1 MRITG
6 ATLTFIAS
14 AAIALSGCGS
24 GSGGDSGGSFDSP
37 NNLPPV
43 ITGSPPTKLTAGTQ
57 YSFQPQSTDP
67 DGDTLTYSAMN
78 LPAWATI
85 NKTSGLVSGTPA
97 ETNVG
102 MSGMITI
109 EVSDGKAASDL
120 PQFRIEVTSGQAPP
134 ATV

>member
-6 ATLTFIAS
+6 ATLTFIAA
-14 AAIALSGCGS
+14 AAIALSGCG
-24 GSGGDSGGSFDSP
+24 GGGEGGGGGSFDSP

-67 DGDTLTYSAMN
+67 DGDTLSYTAMN
-78 LPAWATI
+78 LPSWASI
-85 NKTSGLVSGTPA
+85 NKTTGLVSGTPT
-97 ETNVG
+97 ESHVG

-109 EVSDGKAASDL
+109 EVSDGK
-120 PQFRIEVTSGQAPP
+120 V
-134 ATV
+134 